1 MTCVI
6 TSSTTSLI
14 AARLVTFNALATP
27 RRTLFTLLQM
37 MMPTI
42 ARFTCL
48 NTASAVLGS
57 ESKRLMSA
65 VRRPGYTRDGASG
78 AGGFVAGNSM
88 FSIDYK
94 GLKLVSL
101 LVIHKCARIRT
112 VSPRKIQ

>member
-27 RRTLFTLLQM
+27 RRTLLTLLQM

-57 ESKRLMSA
+57 ESTRLMCL
-65 VRRPGYTRDGASG
+65 VNRPGYTRNGASG
-78 AGGFVAGNSM
+78 VVGFAAGSNV

-94 GLKLVSL
+94 ALRLASSIFFA
-101 LVIHKCARIRT
+101 IHKCA
-112 VSPRKIQ
+112 